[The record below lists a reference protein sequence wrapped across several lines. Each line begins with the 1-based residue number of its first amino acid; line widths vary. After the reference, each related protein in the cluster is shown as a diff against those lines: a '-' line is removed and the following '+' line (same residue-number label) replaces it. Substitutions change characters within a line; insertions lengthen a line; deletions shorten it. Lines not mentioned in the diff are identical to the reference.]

1 VVVGKRARAL
11 RASGAGGGERSW
23 TIALGREPLGPKRLA
38 GDSRTP
44 EGEYHLMRWSASR
57 FHRFLWIDYPSPA
70 DADAALTSAL
80 ISYQEHA
87 AILEA
92 RREGRLPPQDTPLG
106 GQLGLHGEGRRWRG
120 DSQHLDWTFGC
131 IAMSDA
137 QIDFLIERAPP
148 GTPLSIE
155 P

>member
-1 VVVGKRARAL
+1 
-11 RASGAGGGERSW
+11 
-23 TIALGREPLGPKRLA
+23 
-38 GDSRTP
+38 
-44 EGEYHLMRWSASR
+44 MRWRKSR

-70 DADAALTSAL
+70 DADAGLRSSL
-80 ISYQEHA
+80 ISYAEHA

-92 RREGRLPPQDTPLG
+92 RRDGRLPPQDTALG
-106 GQLGLHGEGRRWRG
+106 GWLGLHGEGRRWRG

-137 QIDFLIERAPP
+137 QIDFLIERAALR
-148 GTPLSIE
+148 TPISIE

>member
-1 VVVGKRARAL
+1 VVVRKRERTLRARCE
-11 RASGAGGGERSW
+11 GGGERSW

-38 GDSRTP
+38 GDLRTP
-44 EGEYHLMRWSASR
+44 EGDYHLMQRSTSR
-57 FHRFLWIDYPSPA
+57 FHRFVWIDYPSPA

-80 ISYQEHA
+80 ISYSTHA

-92 RREGRLPPQDTPLG
+92 RRQGRLPPQDTALG

-120 DSQHLDWTFGC
+120 DSQHLDWTSGC